1 MTSFGG
7 VFALEPGREI
17 AARTSRELADAMSRV
32 PGDKVELASGR
43 GYAVAFLDLG
53 MLPGHGRIAD
63 ASGACS
69 FLAGDLLL
77 RPRAAA
83 KRDDDLRLLHDAWLR
98 EDESLLATARGSFA
112 VAQIEPT
119 AGRLRL
125 AVDVIGARSLYV
137 AFSDGLV
144 YFATALRILEA
155 LSDLPRRVDV
165 RGLLELSAFNYPL
178 STRTQYE
185 GVELLDGCESVRVDR
200 GEGVRRL
207 KYMRWGDLRPS
218 KLGQDELP
226 GVLYDCF
233 QEAVRWRLED
243 ESSVVSFF
251 SGGLDSRCVTA
262 SLLAEGVRVHT
273 INVAPER
280 SLDLILGRTAAE
292 RLGTRHYEYSSG
304 RPDGVNSRVVAGY
317 RAWLSGIGAAEFDRP
332 PTAVWT
338 GNGGSVAVGHVYLD
352 DPMVT
357 LMRQGRRPEAVRAY
371 LRKNRI
377 ELTPRAFRPGMRST
391 VKSCCFDGVLEQ
403 VQRLDC
409 HDEGR
414 RLHLFLMLNDQRR
427 HLTDHYEDI
436 DLRRLEL
443 INPFFD
449 ARFLRLVMAEP
460 VRPFLAHRFY
470 NSWLKTFPFALD
482 SMPWQA
488 YADHVPCPL
497 PMPSGLRTQWEGGY
511 YAEDAVKAA
520 LNEVLQRSRLA
531 LASEHF
537 PRTVLR
543 APALRMAWWLTRAGM
558 GDYSYLLNIATAWT
572 EYASRAGSGAT
583 KTKLEALSAHA

>member
-1 MTSFGG
+1 MMRADKIKRNGFVLT
-7 VFALEPGREI
+7 EI
-17 AARTSRELADAMSRV
+17 AASV
-32 PGDKVELASGR
+32 
-43 GYAVAFLDLG
+43 
-53 MLPGHGRIAD
+53 
-63 ASGACS
+63 
-69 FLAGDLLL
+69 
-77 RPRAAA
+77 
-83 KRDDDLRLLHDAWLR
+83 
-98 EDESLLATARGSFA
+98 LLAACGGGTPIDNSA
-112 VAQIEPT
+112 VPVPMAD
-119 AGRLRL
+119 G
-125 AVDVIGARSLYV
+125 VV
-137 AFSDGLV
+137 ASED
-144 YFATALRILEA
+144 AL
-155 LSDLPRRVDV
+155 
-165 RGLLELSAFNYPL
+165 
-178 STRTQYE
+178 
-185 GVELLDGCESVRVDR
+185 GVES
-200 GEGVRRL
+200 
-207 KYMRWGDLRPS
+207 MRWGDLRPS

-583 KTKLEALSAHA
+583 KTKLEALSAHARGRPRIRPTSTSCKTRALLRGACPRRRTPATFLPSATALATSPTSG